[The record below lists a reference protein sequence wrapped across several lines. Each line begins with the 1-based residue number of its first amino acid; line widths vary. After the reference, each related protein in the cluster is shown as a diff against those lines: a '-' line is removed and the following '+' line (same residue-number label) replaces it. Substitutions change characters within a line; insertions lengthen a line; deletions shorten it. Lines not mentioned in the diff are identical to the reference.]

1 MTPQDLQAA
10 LVEAHNAG
18 DEDTAMK
25 IAQMIT
31 AGSAPRQ
38 VHNFD
43 STPNGLVP
51 TGSPAAR
58 AAMSPISGMNALQ
71 QFLAGAGQSVV
82 QTGRGLKQLGDMA
95 ADAVS
100 PRSQTLSGQVDGQT
114 RLQQDQD
121 SETDSR
127 KLDAPLNSSGWGIA
141 GNVAGN
147 IAQFAVPGRILGAA
161 GQLARGSQ
169 AANLINRGSQLV
181 KASPWTAAAAT
192 GATMGA
198 IAPTAGDGQR
208 WVNTLAGAAGGVGG
222 QALGMGVNAALRTG
236 VGALEYGAQQAANIA
251 KKYGIPL
258 SLPDLTNSRFVKY
271 FDSATAEAPGSG
283 AEQRHAESRRA
294 FNDALGRSTGIPTDG
309 GPIDMSNWTTGRRV
323 VGSMIGDMADNTQ
336 GLLTPQNFADI
347 QKVLT
352 DAQTK
357 GSADTER
364 AVSGYVSD
372 MFRHMEPVPDPLPGG
387 PIASIPGDAWREIHT
402 DLGDRVAAEGST
414 DLGNRLS
421 KLHGIHMDVLENG
434 MSPDDANL
442 FRDLRGRYARIMTLQ
457 PLAEKAP
464 LGEGIDPKLVLNRA
478 IADGN
483 AYDSNGNM
491 WPLGELGQLA
501 KKTMTAKV
509 PNSGTPIRAMIHGA
523 MIAPF
528 VGGEAYHQGQ
538 DKEHSAGLGAATI
551 PTVMLLEAAG
561 NRALGSRLLAKYA
574 AAQMPEA
581 AAAPIRAATS
591 VLPLAGAAAATQHH
605 PEVSVHFP
613 DDPDQQPQGHADGG
627 QVLDHNGN
635 PIHKSTFWDLVKQG
649 WSDLTGGDSTPAPS
663 QAPIGSGIAQQGAQ
677 LISGRQHQIDQ
688 AVTDAGG

>member
-1 MTPQDLQAA
+1 MATIQDLAVA
-10 LVEAHNAG
+10 LQKADAAG
-18 DEDTAMK
+18 DTESAQH
-25 IAQMIT
+25 IADAIKTLQAQGPQRYGTGKSFDAIP
-31 AGSAPRQ
+31 GVGVVPSDSPESA
-38 VHNFD
+38 
-43 STPNGLVP
+43 
-51 TGSPAAR
+51 AAQ
-58 AAMSPISGMNALQ
+58 APVSDMSGTDKFM
-71 QFLAGAGQSVV
+71 AGAGQSVY
-82 QTGRGLKQLGDMA
+82 QTGRGLKQLYDMG
-95 ADAVS
+95 ADAIS
-100 PRSQTLSGQVDGQT
+100 PQNGDS
-114 RLQQDQD
+114 RLQLDQAN
-121 SETDSR
+121 EKDSR
-127 KLDAPLNSSGWGIA
+127 KLDASLESTGAGTF

-198 IAPTAGDGQR
+198 IAPTAGDGER
-208 WVNTLAGAAGGVGG
+208 GINTVAGAAGGVGG

-236 VGALEYGAQQAANIA
+236 VGALEHGAQQAADIA
-251 KKYGIPL
+251 KKYGVPL

-271 FDSATAEAPGSG
+271 LDSATAEAPGSG
-283 AEQRHAESRRA
+283 AEQRHAESRQA
-294 FNDALGRSTGIPTDG
+294 FNDALGRSTGIPTNG

-323 VGSMIGDMADNTQ
+323 VGSMIGDMAGNTQ
-336 GLLTPQNFADI
+336 GLLTPQNFVDI

-372 MFRHMEPVPDPLPGG
+372 MLRHMQPVPNPLPGG

-434 MSPDDANL
+434 MSPDDANM

-483 AYDSNGNM
+483 AYDRNGNM
-491 WPLGELGQLA
+491 YPLGELGQLA
-501 KKTMTAKV
+501 KKSMTAKV

-538 DKEHSAGLGAATI
+538 DAEHSAGLGAATI

-591 VLPLAGAAAATQHH
+591 YLPIAGAADATQQH
-605 PEVSVHFP
+605 PGTQVQQKL
-613 DDPDQQPQGHADGG
+613 DDVEGHADGG